1 MFGAVRIFA
10 GLIVAMALF
19 GVAGI
24 SIASADAHI
33 RIEHAWARPGI
44 AAAAGASGKMG
55 MAGNSAVYM
64 EIHNTASSPDR
75 LTAAASEAAAV
86 VELHRTT
93 MAGGMSRMARVAAIP
108 VPARGRTELK
118 PGGYHVM
125 LIGLKRDLKVG
136 DRVNVRLTFARGGT
150 LTIRAGVRMAK

>member
-1 MFGAVRIFA
+1 LVLAIA
-10 GLIVAMALF
+10 LI

-24 SIASADAHI
+24 SIASADSHI

-44 AAAAGASGKMG
+44 AAAAGATGKMG

-64 EIHNTASSPDR
+64 EIHNESATPDR
-75 LTAAASEAAAV
+75 LTAAASDAAAV

-93 MAGGMSRMARVAAIP
+93 MSGGMSRMARVASIP

-125 LIGLKRDLKVG
+125 LIGLKKELKVG

-150 LTIRAGVRMAK
+150 VTITAGVRMPK

>member
-1 MFGAVRIFA
+1 LVLAIA
-10 GLIVAMALF
+10 LI

-24 SIASADAHI
+24 SIVSADSHI

-64 EIHNTASSPDR
+64 EIHNEAATADR
-75 LTAAASEAAAV
+75 LTAASSNAAAV

-93 MAGGMSRMARVAAIP
+93 MSAGMSRMARVASIP

-125 LIGLKRDLKVG
+125 LIGLKKDLKVG

-150 LTIRAGVRMAK
+150 VTIAAGVRMPK